1 MRVLLRDFRTGLYLG
16 RGRVWTRNP
25 ERARTFSNRFRAKAY
40 KVCHHLREAAVV
52 AISAVAFKSARSG
65 LERKISSADGRAI
78 IVQAEIELRAGS
90 GLFIRGEGET
100 LDWRHGQPLTQ
111 SDKATWIWSV
121 DSPSEPIL
129 FQLLLDDLIWAKG
142 ENIALD
148 LGARVELVPD
158 FEWPEIPRVSYTDPV
173 QIHCR
178 IH

>member
-65 LERKISSADGRAI
+65 LERKISSADGR
-78 IVQAEIELRAGS
+78 G
-90 GLFIRGEGET
+90 
-100 LDWRHGQPLTQ
+100 HGQPLTQ

-129 FQLLLDDLIWAKG
+129 FQLLLDD
-142 ENIALD
+142 
-148 LGARVELVPD
+148 
-158 FEWPEIPRVSYTDPV
+158 
-173 QIHCR
+173 
-178 IH
+178 